1 MSKINLDILVRKN
14 ILEMNSYSSA
24 RDEFNKSDNYI
35 YLDANES
42 SYDNGY
48 NRYPNN
54 KHPELIALISNYKK
68 LNKDELVL
76 CNGTDELIDLV
87 IRVFCE
93 PGKDKIITLNPT
105 YGMYEVSAKINN
117 VNIIKVDLDHDF
129 QIDIEKVKSQF
140 DDLTKIIFITSPNSP
155 TGNCFNEDSII
166 EIIKSFNGIVFID
179 EAYID
184 YSNNSLISKVNMYQ
198 NLIIS
203 QTFSKALGL
212 AGIRLGVGYSN
223 NTLISYL
230 KKVKP
235 PYNVNSL
242 TEKKAIENISS
253 SYLDNSQIKETILE
267 RNKLEKKLEN
277 FPFVK
282 KVYPSDSNFLLI
294 KVANANNVYKYLLDN
309 GIVVRNRSQI
319 KGCEECLRITV
330 GTPKQNNLLI
340 NVLKR
345 I

>member
-1 MSKINLDILVRKN
+1 MKIKNLVRKN
-14 ILEMNSYSSA
+14 IEDLIPYSSA

-54 KHPELIALISNYKK
+54 KHPELITLISNYKK

-117 VNIIKVDLDHDF
+117 VKNVKIDLDHNF

-140 DDLTKIIFITSPNSP
+140 DDLTKIIFITNPNNP

-166 EIIKSFNGIVFID
+166 EIIESFNGIVFID

-184 YSNNSLISKVNMYQ
+184 YSNNSLISKLNMYQ

-223 NTLISYL
+223 SNLISYL

-235 PYNVNSL
+235 PYNVNLL

-253 SYLDNSQIKETILE
+253 TYLDNSQIKETILE

-282 KVYPSDSNFLLI
+282 KVYPSDSNFLLV
-294 KVANANNVYKYLLDN
+294 KVANADNVYKFLLDN

-319 KGCEECLRITV
+319 KGCEECLRITI

>member
-1 MSKINLDILVRKN
+1 MKIKNLVRKN
-14 ILEMNSYSSA
+14 IEDLIPYSSA

-117 VNIIKVDLDHDF
+117 VNIVKVDLDHNF

-140 DDLTKIIFITSPNSP
+140 DDLTKIIFITNPNNP

-166 EIIKSFNGIVFID
+166 EIIESFNGIVFID

-223 NTLISYL
+223 SNLISYL

-235 PYNVNSL
+235 PYNVNLL

-253 SYLDNSQIKETILE
+253 TYLDNSQIKETILE

-282 KVYPSDSNFLLI
+282 KVYPSDSNFLLV

>member
-1 MSKINLDILVRKN
+1 MKIKNLVRKN
-14 ILEMNSYSSA
+14 IEDLIPYSSA

-117 VNIIKVDLDHDF
+117 VKNVKIDLDHNF

-140 DDLTKIIFITSPNSP
+140 DDLTKIIFITNPNNP
-155 TGNCFNEDSII
+155 TGNCFNEDLII
-166 EIIKSFNGIVFID
+166 EIIESFNGIVFID

-184 YSNNSLISKVNMYQ
+184 YSNNSLISKLNIYQ

-223 NTLISYL
+223 CNLISYL

-235 PYNVNSL
+235 PYNVNLL

-253 SYLDNSQIKETILE
+253 TYLDNSQIKETILE

-282 KVYPSDSNFLLI
+282 KVYPSDSNFLLV
-294 KVANANNVYKYLLDN
+294 KVANADNVYKFLLDN

-319 KGCEECLRITV
+319 KGCEECLRITI

>member
-1 MSKINLDILVRKN
+1 MKIKNLVRKN
-14 ILEMNSYSSA
+14 IEDLIPYSSA

-117 VNIIKVDLDHDF
+117 VKNVKIDLDHNF

-140 DDLTKIIFITSPNSP
+140 DDLTKIIFITNPNNP

-166 EIIKSFNGIVFID
+166 EIIESFNGIVFID

-223 NTLISYL
+223 NTLISYI

-235 PYNVNSL
+235 PYNVNLL
-242 TEKKAIENISS
+242 TEKKAIENISFT
-253 SYLDNSQIKETILE
+253 YLDNSHIKETILE

-277 FPFVK
+277 LPFVK
-282 KVYPSDSNFLLI
+282 KVYPSDSNFLLV

>member
-1 MSKINLDILVRKN
+1 MKIKNLVRKN
-14 ILEMNSYSSA
+14 IEDLIPYSSA

-117 VNIIKVDLDHDF
+117 VKNVKIDLDHNF

-140 DDLTKIIFITSPNSP
+140 DDLTKIIFITNPNNP

-166 EIIKSFNGIVFID
+166 EIIESFNGIVFID

-223 NTLISYL
+223 CNLISYL

-235 PYNVNSL
+235 PYNVNLL

-253 SYLDNSQIKETILE
+253 TYLDNSQIKETILE

-282 KVYPSDSNFLLI
+282 KVYPSDSNFLLV

>member
-1 MSKINLDILVRKN
+1 MKIKNLVRKN
-14 ILEMNSYSSA
+14 IEDLIPYSSA

-54 KHPELIALISNYKK
+54 KHPELITLISNYKK

-93 PGKDKIITLNPT
+93 PGKDKIITLTPT
-105 YGMYEVSAKINN
+105 YGMYEVSAEINN
-117 VNIIKVDLDHDF
+117 VNIIKVDLDHNF

-140 DDLTKIIFITSPNSP
+140 DDLTKIIFITNPNNP

-166 EIIKSFNGIVFID
+166 EIIESFNGIVFID

-184 YSNNSLISKVNMYQ
+184 YSNNSLISKLNMYQ

-223 NTLISYL
+223 SNLISYL

-235 PYNVNSL
+235 PYNVNLL

-253 SYLDNSQIKETILE
+253 TYLNNSQIKETILE

-282 KVYPSDSNFLLI
+282 KVYPSDSNFLLV
-294 KVANANNVYKYLLDN
+294 KVSNANNLYKYLLDN

>member
-1 MSKINLDILVRKN
+1 MKIKNLVRKN
-14 ILEMNSYSSA
+14 IEDLIPYSSA

-117 VNIIKVDLDHDF
+117 VKNVKIDLDHNF

-140 DDLTKIIFITSPNSP
+140 DDLTKIIFITNPNNP
-155 TGNCFNEDSII
+155 TGNCFNEDLII
-166 EIIKSFNGIVFID
+166 EIIESFNGIVFID

-184 YSNNSLISKVNMYQ
+184 YSNNSLISKLNIYQ

-223 NTLISYL
+223 CNLISYL

-235 PYNVNSL
+235 PYNVNLL

-253 SYLDNSQIKETILE
+253 TYLNNSQIKETILE

-282 KVYPSDSNFLLI
+282 KVYPSDSNFLLV
-294 KVANANNVYKYLLDN
+294 KVANANNVYKFLLDN

>member
-1 MSKINLDILVRKN
+1 MKIKNLVRKN
-14 ILEMNSYSSA
+14 IEDLIPYSSA

-54 KHPELIALISNYKK
+54 KHPELITLISNYKK

-117 VNIIKVDLDHDF
+117 VKNVKIDLDHNF

-140 DDLTKIIFITSPNSP
+140 DDLTKIIFITNPNNP
-155 TGNCFNEDSII
+155 TGNCFNEDLII
-166 EIIKSFNGIVFID
+166 EIIESFNGIVFID

-184 YSNNSLISKVNMYQ
+184 YSNNSLISKLNIYQ

-223 NTLISYL
+223 CNLISYL

-235 PYNVNSL
+235 PYNVNLL

-253 SYLDNSQIKETILE
+253 TYLDNSQIKETILE

-282 KVYPSDSNFLLI
+282 KVYPSDSNFLLV
-294 KVANANNVYKYLLDN
+294 KVANADNVYKFLLDN
-309 GIVVRNRSQI
+309 DIVVRNRSQI
-319 KGCEECLRITV
+319 KGCEECLRITI

-340 NVLKR
+340 NALKR

>member
-1 MSKINLDILVRKN
+1 MNIKNLVRKN
-14 ILEMNSYSSA
+14 IVDLNPYSSA
-24 RDEFNKSDNYI
+24 RDEFKKSDNYI

-48 NRYPNN
+48 NRYPDN
-54 KHPELIALISNYKK
+54 KHPELISLISNYKN
-68 LNKDELVL
+68 LNKDEIIL

-117 VNIIKVDLDHDF
+117 VNNVKIDLDYNF

-140 DDLTKIIFITSPNSP
+140 DDITKIIFITSPNNP
-155 TGNCFNEDSII
+155 TGNCFNKDSII
-166 EIIKSFNGIVFID
+166 EIIESFNGIVFID
-179 EAYID
+179 EAYVD
-184 YSNNSLISKVNMYQ
+184 YSNNSLLSKINVYQ

-203 QTFSKALGL
+203 QTFSKAMGL

-235 PYNVNSL
+235 PYNINSL
-242 TEKKAIENISS
+242 TEKKAIENIAST
-253 SYLDNSQIKETILE
+253 YLDKSQIKETILE
-267 RNKLEKKLEN
+267 RNKLEKSLEDL
-277 FPFVK
+277 PFIK
-282 KVYPSDSNFLLI
+282 KVYPSDSNFLLV
-294 KVANANNVYKYLLDN
+294 KVDNANKVYKHLLKN

>member
-1 MSKINLDILVRKN
+1 M
-14 ILEMNSYSSA
+14 
-24 RDEFNKSDNYI
+24 
-35 YLDANES
+35 DANES

-48 NRYPNN
+48 NRYPDN

-76 CNGTDELIDLV
+76 CNGTDELIDFV

-117 VNIIKVDLDHDF
+117 VNIVKVDLDHNF

-140 DDLTKIIFITSPNSP
+140 DDLTKIIFITNPNNP

-166 EIIKSFNGIVFID
+166 EIIESFNGIVFID

-184 YSNNSLISKVNMYQ
+184 YSNNSLISKLNMYQ

-223 NTLISYL
+223 CNLISYL

-253 SYLDNSQIKETILE
+253 TYLNNSQIKETILE

-282 KVYPSDSNFLLI
+282 KVYPSDSNFLLV
-294 KVANANNVYKYLLDN
+294 KVSNANNLYKYLLDN

>member
-1 MSKINLDILVRKN
+1 MKIKNLVRKN
-14 ILEMNSYSSA
+14 IEDLIPYSSA

-54 KHPELIALISNYKK
+54 KHPELITLISNYKK

-117 VNIIKVDLDHDF
+117 VNIVKVDLDHNF

-140 DDLTKIIFITSPNSP
+140 DDLTKIIFITNPNNP

-166 EIIKSFNGIVFID
+166 EIIESFNGIVFID

-184 YSNNSLISKVNMYQ
+184 YSNNSLISKLNMYQ

-223 NTLISYL
+223 SNLISYL

-235 PYNVNSL
+235 PYNINLL

-253 SYLDNSQIKETILE
+253 TYLDNLQIKETILE

-282 KVYPSDSNFLLI
+282 KVYPSDSNFLLV
-294 KVANANNVYKYLLDN
+294 KVVNANNVYKYLIDN

>member
-1 MSKINLDILVRKN
+1 MKIKNLVRKN
-14 ILEMNSYSSA
+14 IEDLIPYSSA

-42 SYDNGY
+42 SYENGY

-117 VNIIKVDLDHDF
+117 VKNVKIDLDHNF

-140 DDLTKIIFITSPNSP
+140 DDLTKIIFITNPNNP

-166 EIIKSFNGIVFID
+166 EIIESFNGIVFID

-253 SYLDNSQIKETILE
+253 TYLDNSQIKETILE

-282 KVYPSDSNFLLI
+282 KVYPSDSNFLLV

>member
-1 MSKINLDILVRKN
+1 MNIKNLVRKN
-14 ILEMNSYSSA
+14 IEDLNPYSSA

-48 NRYPNN
+48 NRYPDN
-54 KHPELIALISNYKK
+54 KHQELISLISKYRNI
-68 LNKDELVL
+68 NKDEIVL

-117 VNIIKVDLDHDF
+117 VNNVKIDLDHNF
-129 QIDIEKVKSQF
+129 QIDIKKVKSQF
-140 DDLTKIIFITSPNSP
+140 DDLTKIIFITSPNNP
-155 TGNCFNEDSII
+155 TGNCFNKDSII
-166 EIIKSFNGIVFID
+166 EIIESFNGIVFID
-179 EAYID
+179 EAYVD
-184 YSNNSLISKVNMYQ
+184 YSNNSLLSKINVYQ

-203 QTFSKALGL
+203 QTFSKAMGL

-223 NTLISYL
+223 NILISYL

-242 TEKKAIENISS
+242 TEKKAIENIAS
-253 SYLDNSQIKETILE
+253 SYLDKSQIKETILE
-267 RNKLEKKLEN
+267 RNKLEKSLEDL
-277 FPFVK
+277 PFIK
-282 KVYPSDSNFLLI
+282 KVYPSDSNFLLV
-294 KVANANNVYKYLLDN
+294 KVDNANKVYKHLLKN

-330 GTPKQNNLLI
+330 GTPNQNNLLI

>member
-1 MSKINLDILVRKN
+1 MKIKNLVRKN
-14 ILEMNSYSSA
+14 IEDLIPYSSA

-54 KHPELIALISNYKK
+54 KHPELITLISNYKK

-117 VNIIKVDLDHDF
+117 VKNVKIDLDHNF

-140 DDLTKIIFITSPNSP
+140 DDLTKIIFITNPNNP

-166 EIIKSFNGIVFID
+166 EIIESFNGIVFID

-184 YSNNSLISKVNMYQ
+184 YSNNSLISKLNMYQ

-223 NTLISYL
+223 CNLISYL

-235 PYNVNSL
+235 PYNVNLL

-253 SYLDNSQIKETILE
+253 TYLDNSQIKETILE

-282 KVYPSDSNFLLI
+282 KVYPSDSNFLLV
-294 KVANANNVYKYLLDN
+294 KVSNANNLYKYLLDN

>member
-1 MSKINLDILVRKN
+1 MKIKNLVRKN
-14 ILEMNSYSSA
+14 IEDLIPYSSA

-54 KHPELIALISNYKK
+54 KHPELITLISNYKK

-93 PGKDKIITLNPT
+93 PGKDKIITLTPT

-117 VNIIKVDLDHDF
+117 VNIIKVDLDHNF
-129 QIDIEKVKSQF
+129 QIDVEKVKSQF
-140 DDLTKIIFITSPNSP
+140 DDLTKIIFITNPNNP

-166 EIIKSFNGIVFID
+166 EIIESFNGIVFID

-184 YSNNSLISKVNMYQ
+184 YSNNSLISKLNMYQ

-223 NTLISYL
+223 SNLISYV

-253 SYLDNSQIKETILE
+253 TYLDNSQIKETILE

-282 KVYPSDSNFLLI
+282 KVYPSDSNFLLV

-319 KGCEECLRITV
+319 KGCEECLRITI

>member
-1 MSKINLDILVRKN
+1 MKIKNLVRKN
-14 ILEMNSYSSA
+14 IEDLIPYSSA

-117 VNIIKVDLDHDF
+117 VKNVKIDLDHNF

-140 DDLTKIIFITSPNSP
+140 DDLTKIIFITNPNNP

-166 EIIKSFNGIVFID
+166 EIIESFNGIVFID

-223 NTLISYL
+223 SNLISYL

-253 SYLDNSQIKETILE
+253 TYLDNSQIKETILE
-267 RNKLEKKLEN
+267 RNKLEKNLEN

-282 KVYPSDSNFLLI
+282 KVYPSDSNFLLV

>member
-1 MSKINLDILVRKN
+1 MKIKNLVRKN
-14 ILEMNSYSSA
+14 IEDLIPYSSA

-117 VNIIKVDLDHDF
+117 VKNVKIDLDHNF

-140 DDLTKIIFITSPNSP
+140 DDLTKIIFITNPNNP

-166 EIIKSFNGIVFID
+166 EIIESFNGIVFID

-223 NTLISYL
+223 SNLISYL

-253 SYLDNSQIKETILE
+253 TYLDNSQIKETILE

-282 KVYPSDSNFLLI
+282 KVYPSDSNFLLV
-294 KVANANNVYKYLLDN
+294 KVSNANNVYKYLLDN